1 METPSSSPRWRQP
14 PRGKGPGVRRSR
26 SPRGPERSTR
36 WRPGPHT
43 GKRSPTTKASN
54 RRLRRLAPAN
64 CEAGLPLPESS
75 AGRGWRPSRPTPLPR
90 GPRGLLRPGL
100 RFLAPR
106 APDRPGG
113 AFGSWRIPARGC
125 RRAARPSVPTVGGG
139 RAKPRLA
146 WDFRVPAT
154 VTAEGAPL
162 THVGSFPGCGAPS
175 EGRRP
180 AASLLLRLHAS
191 ALRGGHRGDLSL
203 KSRSCHS
210 QHRKP
215 MTETMISPHR
225 KPMTEMIIGRC
236 SLEDGRVSFKHLQSV
251 LIGELLTN
259 LGILQASSQT

>member
-1 METPSSSPRWRQP
+1 MRSALL
-14 PRGKGPGVRRSR
+14 PRGFDLQ
-26 SPRGPERSTR
+26 
-36 WRPGPHT
+36 PHT

-54 RRLRRLAPAN
+54 RRLRSLAPAN

-106 APDRPGG
+106 APDRPAG
-113 AFGSWRIPARGC
+113 AFGSWRIPASGC
-125 RRAARPSVPTVGGG
+125 RRAASPSVPTVGGG

-236 SLEDGRVSFKHLQSV
+236 SLEDGRVIITLLARSTTTGRV
-251 LIGELLTN
+251 LSPSSESLN
-259 LGILQASSQT
+259 LG

>member
-14 PRGKGPGVRRSR
+14 PRGKGPGNP
-26 SPRGPERSTR
+26 PRGAAGGRHAQRRFPEDPAAACAPGCVS
-36 WRPGPHT
+36 WR
-43 GKRSPTTKASN
+43 
-54 RRLRRLAPAN
+54 
-64 CEAGLPLPESS
+64 
-75 AGRGWRPSRPTPLPR
+75 
-90 GPRGLLRPGL
+90 
-100 RFLAPR
+100 R
-106 APDRPGG
+106 APDRLGG

-125 RRAARPSVPTVGGG
+125 RRAAPPSVPTVGGG

-162 THVGSFPGCGAPS
+162 THVGSFPGCRAPS

-215 MTETMISPHR
+215 MTETMISPYR

-236 SLEDGRVSFKHLQSV
+236 SLEDGRSDILSGKHPCLS
-251 LIGELLTN
+251 
-259 LGILQASSQT
+259 